1 MYLTPLYAN
10 QTQKPLL
17 QTVEGKDEPNIVD
30 AEIVAKIT
38 TRN

>member
-1 MYLTPLYAN
+1 MYLTPLYAK

-17 QTVEGKDEPNIVD
+17 QIVEAKDEPNIVD